1 MNTHT
6 HTTHTQ
12 LSAATSDFIMRC
24 TQAMLDAWSALR
36 QALREQHQRTLDR
49 IELGR
54 LDDHALRD
62 LGICRSEF
70 DSFDAESRVNAKLT
84 RRRVALPWRD

>member
-1 MNTHT
+1 MNTQ
-6 HTTHTQ
+6 TQ
-12 LSAATSDFIMRC
+12 LTDGTSDFIMRC
-24 TQAMLDAWSALR
+24 TQSLMDGWAALR
-36 QALREQHQRTLDR
+36 QTLREQHQRTLDR

-70 DSFDAESRVNAKLT
+70 ESINAESRIDAELT